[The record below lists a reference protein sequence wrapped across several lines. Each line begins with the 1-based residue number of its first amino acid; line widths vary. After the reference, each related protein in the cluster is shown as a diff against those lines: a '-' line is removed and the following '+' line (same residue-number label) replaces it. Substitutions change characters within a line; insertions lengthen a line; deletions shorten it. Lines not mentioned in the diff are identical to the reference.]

1 MREVVINPYWD
12 VPPIIARNEV
22 VPAIRRRPGYL
33 RDEGFE
39 IVRGGD
45 EGAAI
50 YSPTSENLSRVSSGS
65 LRIRQRPGAANA
77 LGKLKFVFP
86 NSHDVYLHGTPAQTL
101 FAESRRDFSHG
112 CIRVEDPRALA
123 EVVLRGQSGWDRGA
137 IDAAVEAGRTR
148 RIAIDRPISVFV
160 LYQTAVVDENDVV
173 HFYGDLYGHDAAL
186 SRRLR
191 DRRGAERV
199 ARGSAPRAPA
209 TD

>member
-1 MREVVINPYWD
+1 
-12 VPPIIARNEV
+12 
-22 VPAIRRRPGYL
+22 
-33 RDEGFE
+33 
-39 IVRGGD
+39 
-45 EGAAI
+45 
-50 YSPTSENLSRVSSGS
+50 
-65 LRIRQRPGAANA
+65 
-77 LGKLKFVFP
+77 
-86 NSHDVYLHGTPAQTL
+86 
-101 FAESRRDFSHG
+101 
-112 CIRVEDPRALA
+112 
-123 EVVLRGQSGWDRGA
+123 VLRGQSGWDRGA

-199 ARGSAPRAPA
+199 ARRSAPRAPV